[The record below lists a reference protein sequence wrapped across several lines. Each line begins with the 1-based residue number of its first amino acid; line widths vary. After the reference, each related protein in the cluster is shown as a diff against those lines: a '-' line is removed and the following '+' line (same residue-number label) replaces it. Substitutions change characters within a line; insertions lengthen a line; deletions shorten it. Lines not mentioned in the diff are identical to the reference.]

1 MVKIPFGCVINA
13 RRLPSLAVG
22 LAGVFGFGRFAG
34 RLSRRTDRVY
44 FYSALLMHR
53 FFPVLNPPR

>member
-13 RRLPSLAVG
+13 RRLSSLAVG

-44 FYSALLMHR
+44 F
-53 FFPVLNPPR
+53 